1 VHIFCSYYTVFLQC
15 AKLCL
20 SQGLRLFC
28 ESTAHDSVCL
38 CDVQHLSVTHTDNMK
53 YSSNNSKS
61 LWKNERGYCP
71 AHLLVLRKLLM
82 LSSTGIGCAFL
93 SMSTTLPRQISQP
106 ITKLF
111 FRATEKQV
119 NCTTFQ
125 LEVGGRG
132 EPTTANRWN
141 AISHTTRI
149 RMKTHLA
156 PKTKLS
162 KRYWVS

>member
-1 VHIFCSYYTVFLQC
+1 MCKVMFKSGPASFLRVDC
-15 AKLCL
+15 PRL
-20 SQGLRLFC
+20 S
-28 ESTAHDSVCL
+28 
-38 CDVQHLSVTHTDNMK
+38 LSVRCTASISDPYRQH
-53 YSSNNSKS
+53 SNNSKS
-61 LWKNERGYCP
+61 LWKNERAYCP
-71 AHLLVLRKLLM
+71 AHLLVLCKLLM

-111 FRATEKQV
+111 FCATEKQV

-156 PKTKLS
+156 PETKLS